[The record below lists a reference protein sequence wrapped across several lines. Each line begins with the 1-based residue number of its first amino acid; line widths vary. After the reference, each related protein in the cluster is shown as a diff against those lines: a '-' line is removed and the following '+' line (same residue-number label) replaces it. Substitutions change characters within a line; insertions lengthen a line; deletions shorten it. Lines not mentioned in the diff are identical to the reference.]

1 MGPGFGSG
9 TGLGPGL
16 VAHTWM
22 WPSACVVEAAS
33 SPSATATHLVR
44 RRVRVTVGARAG
56 ARARAGV
63 RFRPARQ
70 TGTGVSSCV
79 HSAGRTCSARQERAP
94 TPEQMVDNI
103 SDGERERERARCGVR
118 VVKQQATRCGAHLLA
133 RRLGAELPGAEP
145 ATQARRHD
153 EVSAAPEHRDRRGAE
168 LERRCCRRCCHRVRA
183 STPRA
188 TPRSVGDGE
197 QDAEHFVSPFL
208 PRAQHPPLNNS
219 RYSQITSAHAPH
231 HEHMNAHGH
240 TADTHGSCARLRA
253 APAACED
260 EYDPDGEDQAEP
272 LEGEPLLRVR
282 VRARARARLRV
293 STRRT
298 GSRVTIGGLELGGW
312 G

>member
-1 MGPGFGSG
+1 MK
-9 TGLGPGL
+9 
-16 VAHTWM
+16 
-22 WPSACVVEAAS
+22 
-33 SPSATATHLVR
+33 R
-44 RRVRVTVGARAG
+44 
-56 ARARAGV
+56 
-63 RFRPARQ
+63 
-70 TGTGVSSCV
+70 
-79 HSAGRTCSARQERAP
+79 
-94 TPEQMVDNI
+94 
-103 SDGERERERARCGVR
+103 
-118 VVKQQATRCGAHLLA
+118 QATVCGAHLLA

-183 STPRA
+183 STRSRELA
-188 TPRSVGDGE
+188 GARSVGDGSKMRNTRR
-197 QDAEHFVSPFL
+197 AFVSRFL
-208 PRAQHPPLNNS
+208 SRAQHQSLNNS
-219 RYSQITSAHAPH
+219 RYSQITNAHAPH

-293 STRRT
+293 STRH
-298 GSRVTIGGLELGGW
+298 SRAAALR
-312 G
+312 

>member
-1 MGPGFGSG
+1 LGPGFGSG

-56 ARARAGV
+56 TRAGV

-70 TGTGVSSCV
+70 TGTGGSSCV

-183 STPRA
+183 A
-188 TPRSVGDGE
+188 TRCANSPRSVGDGE
-197 QDAEHFVSPFL
+197 QDADRTLISLLLFGESSFL
-208 PRAQHPPLNNS
+208 PRSQHQPFNTSHHP
-219 RYSQITSAHAPH
+219 QITSAHAPH
-231 HEHMNAHGH
+231 HEHAHGH
-240 TADTHGSCARLRA
+240 TGRHTLLMCSAVRG
-253 APAACED
+253 AC
-260 EYDPDGEDQAEP
+260 GM
-272 LEGEPLLRVR
+272 
-282 VRARARARLRV
+282 
-293 STRRT
+293 RR
-298 GSRVTIGGLELGGW
+298 
-312 G
+312 

>member
-1 MGPGFGSG
+1 M
-9 TGLGPGL
+9 
-16 VAHTWM
+16 
-22 WPSACVVEAAS
+22 
-33 SPSATATHLVR
+33 
-44 RRVRVTVGARAG
+44 
-56 ARARAGV
+56 
-63 RFRPARQ
+63 
-70 TGTGVSSCV
+70 
-79 HSAGRTCSARQERAP
+79 
-94 TPEQMVDNI
+94 
-103 SDGERERERARCGVR
+103 
-118 VVKQQATRCGAHLLA
+118 CGAHLLA

-183 STPRA
+183 LMRSRELARA
-188 TPRSVGDGE
+188 RSLGDGE
-197 QDAEHFVSPFL
+197 QDAEHCLEIAPAAKHQPL
-208 PRAQHPPLNNS
+208 P
-219 RYSQITSAHAPH
+219 YSQITSAHAPH

-260 EYDPDGEDQAEP
+260 EHDPDGEDQAEP

-293 STRRT
+293 STRHSRAAALRDHGRT
-298 GSRVTIGGLELGGW
+298 RARGW

>member
-16 VAHTWM
+16 VAHAWM
-22 WPSACVVEAAS
+22 WPSACVVDAAS

-44 RRVRVTVGARAG
+44 GRVRVTVGARAG
-56 ARARAGV
+56 ARAGV
-63 RFRPARQ
+63 RFRRARQ
-70 TGTGVSSCV
+70 TGTGGSSCV

-103 SDGERERERARCGVR
+103 SDGEREREREREQGVGVR

-183 STPRA
+183 STCSPE
-188 TPRSVGDGE
+188 TRSVGDGRSLCWQRVLLATGSKMRNLE
-197 QDAEHFVSPFL
+197 FSPF
-208 PRAQHPPLNNS
+208 
-219 RYSQITSAHAPH
+219 
-231 HEHMNAHGH
+231 
-240 TADTHGSCARLRA
+240 A
-253 APAACED
+253 A
-260 EYDPDGEDQAEP
+260 
-272 LEGEPLLRVR
+272 
-282 VRARARARLRV
+282 
-293 STRRT
+293 S
-298 GSRVTIGGLELGGW
+298 
-312 G
+312 